1 MSSILVRCFNNNN
14 SYKIKIFMDIG
25 LCNTECLLEKKG
37 QFFGLKWK
45 RQSQKDS
52 LEQSEMPVKY

>member
-1 MSSILVRCFNNNN
+1 
-14 SYKIKIFMDIG
+14 MDIG

-37 QFFGLKWK
+37 QLFGLKWK